1 MVEVTIESRLP
12 GLTVALVEAEGVRIE
27 AAGAELRELCDRA
40 AQAAARDGLA
50 GGDTRRQAIRSL
62 LRSGGFKP
70 SGRNKPAQE
79 YLLRTAAEEGTLPSI
94 SNAVDLINMVS
105 LQSGLPVSLVSLD
118 RVGIQLS
125 LRVGTPGEKFVFN
138 RAGQELDVEGL
149 LCICAVTTGGSEPVG
164 TPVKDSMRA
173 KVTED
178 DRRLLACIY
187 ASQNAISQAELSRWA
202 EELGAGFQ
210 RFCGAYLV
218 GVAIRTAGQS
228 TKLVLGD

>member
-1 MVEVTIESRLP
+1 MRP
-12 GLTVALVEAEGVRIE
+12 GRSGRGARW
-27 AAGAELRELCDRA
+27 AGGRRRA
-40 AQAAARDGLA
+40 ASSHPQPAAQ
-50 GGDTRRQAIRSL
+50 RRVQAIRTQQA
-62 LRSGGFKP
+62 GT
-70 SGRNKPAQE
+70 E
-79 YLLRTAAEEGTLPSI
+79 YLLRTATEEGTLPSI
-94 SNAVDLINMVS
+94 SNAVDLINLVS

-149 LCICAVTTGGSEPVG
+149 LCICAITTGGSEPVG

-218 GVAIRTAGQS
+218 GVAIRS
-228 TKLVLGD
+228 